1 MEITMTTTRRSFL
14 SKTATFTAGAAALG
28 VTSPSRIRGAN
39 ERFTLGIIG
48 PGGRGAGLLSSF
60 CEFTD
65 VDFAWVCDVD
75 SNRLASAAKTVER
88 HKANAPKATKDMRRL
103 FDDKSL
109 DAVIIAT
116 PDHWHA
122 PATILA
128 CDAGKHVYVEKP
140 GSHNIREGRLM
151 IEAARRNQRIVQV
164 GTQSR
169 SSGEIRD
176 LMDRLH
182 QGEIGDILSVR
193 VWNSQKRRNVGH
205 QPPSDPPA
213 NLDWDNWV
221 GPAPKTPYQSNM
233 IPAMW
238 RWWHA
243 FGTGDIGNDGVHDI
257 DIAHW
262 GQGTGNRHPNRV
274 CALGGKYFFDDD
286 QQFPDT
292 QTVICEYDLEDG
304 GKRQFIYEQ
313 RIWSPYVQ
321 QGHENG
327 NDFYGTKG
335 YVNFGKAKGWEMFGE
350 RNKPVGQGKC
360 SPDSA
365 AHARNFLDCIRSGQ
379 RPNADVE
386 IHHYSA
392 SLAHLGNIATRLQR
406 TLEFDPVKEQFRH
419 DAEANQLV
427 TREYRPGHWA
437 VPKGV

>member
-1 MEITMTTTRRSFL
+1 
-14 SKTATFTAGAAALG
+14 
-28 VTSPSRIRGAN
+28 VTSPGRVLGAN
-39 ERFTLGIIG
+39 ERFTLGMIG
-48 PGGRGAGLLSSF
+48 PGGRGSGLLSAF
-60 CEFTD
+60 CECTD

-75 SNRLASAAKTVER
+75 DNRLAAAAKAVER
-88 HKANAPKATKDMRRL
+88 HKSTTPKTTKDMRRL
-103 FDDKSL
+103 FEDKSL

-151 IEAARRNQRIVQV
+151 IEAARRNKRVVQV

-176 LMDRLH
+176 VMERLH
-182 QGEIGDILSVR
+182 KGEIGDILSVR
-193 VWNSQKRRNVGH
+193 VWNSQKRRDVGKVK
-205 QPPSDPPA
+205 PTVPPA
-213 NLDWDNWV
+213 SLDWDNWV
-221 GPAPKTPYQSNM
+221 GPAPMTPYQSNM
-233 IPAMW
+233 IPSMW

-257 DIAHW
+257 DIGHW
-262 GQGTGNRHPNRV
+262 GQNLGLRHPNRV

-292 QTVICEYDLEDG
+292 QTVIYEYDLEG
-304 GKRQFIYEQ
+304 GKKRQFIYEQ
-313 RIWSPYVQ
+313 RIWSPYIQ

-327 NDFYGTKG
+327 DEFYGTKG
-335 YVNFGKAKGWEMFGE
+335 YLTLGKGKGWELFGE
-350 RNKPVGQGKC
+350 RNKPIAQGKC
-360 SPDSA
+360 SPDTA
-365 AHARNFLDCIRSGQ
+365 GHARNFLDCIKSGA

-386 IHHYSA
+386 NHHFPA
-392 SLAHLGNIATRLQR
+392 SLAHLGNIATRLKR
-406 TLEFDPVKEQFRH
+406 TLEFDPVKEKFLN
-419 DAEANQLV
+419 DAEASKLV
-427 TREYRPGHWA
+427 SREYRKSHWA

>member
-1 MEITMTTTRRSFL
+1 MKSPSRRQFL
-14 SKTATFTAGAAALG
+14 SQTASIASGAAALG
-28 VTSPSRIRGAN
+28 MISPGRVLGAN
-39 ERFTLGIIG
+39 ERFTVGIIG
-48 PGGRGAGLLSSF
+48 PGGRGSGLLSAF

-65 VDFAWVCDVD
+65 VDVSWVCDVD
-75 SNRLASAAKTVER
+75 DNRLASAVKAVER
-88 HKANAPKATKDMRRL
+88 HKAKTPRTAKDMRRL

-151 IEAARRNQRIVQV
+151 IEAARRNKRVVQV

-169 SSGEIRD
+169 SSLDIVA
-176 LMDRLH
+176 LMERLH
-182 QGEIGDILSVR
+182 RGDIGDVLSVR
-193 VWNSQKRRNVGH
+193 VWNSQKRRNVGRV
-205 QPPSDPPA
+205 QPAEPPA
-213 NLDWDNWV
+213 TLDWDNWI
-221 GPAPKTPYQSNM
+221 GPAPMAPYQPNM

-257 DIAHW
+257 DLARW
-262 GQGTGNRHPNRV
+262 GQGLGERHPNRV

-292 QTVICEYDLEDG
+292 QTVIYEYDLEGG

-327 NDFYGTKG
+327 SDFYGTKG
-335 YVNFGKAKGWEMFGE
+335 SVTFGKARGWQMSGE
-350 RNKPVGQGKC
+350 RNKPVAEGRC
-360 SPDSA
+360 SPDTA
-365 AHARNFLDCIRSGQ
+365 GHVRNFLDCIRSGG

-392 SLAHLGNIATRLQR
+392 SLAHLGNIATRLKR
-406 TLEFDPVKEQFRH
+406 TLEFDPAREQFVN
-419 DAEANQLV
+419 DAGAGRLV
-427 TREYRPGHWA
+427 TREYRKGHWA
-437 VPKGV
+437 VPKGI